1 MDWRYNTIWFEQLEQ
16 SKLFQIDL
24 KEQAIGTTGD
34 KFRQSEY
41 ANIWYLKKQLCA
53 FDSLPASENL
63 LYLQLNSA
71 NITDFTGIEKYG
83 QLKRLELHYCTKV
96 LGDTG
101 LQTLCNSLEFLHIN
115 QSKKFHF
122 TDQLLKLNKLR
133 VLFLNTCAPVEN
145 LNFLSHF
152 PNLIDF
158 RFVNTNVLDGDLRPL
173 LEHPTLRSVGFLDK
187 RHYNLK
193 SDYITEYLRKKN
205 TSEYRTIVNK
215 GPYQTFR
222 YDYEQDITG

>member
-16 SKLFQIDL
+16 NKLFQIDL
-24 KEQAIGTTGD
+24 KEQAIGANGD
-34 KFRQSEY
+34 NFIKSEY
-41 ANIWYLKKQLCA
+41 ANIWHLKKKLCA

-71 NITDFTGIEKYG
+71 NIIDFTGIEKYS
-83 QLKRLELHYCTKV
+83 QLKRLELHYCTK
-96 LGDTG
+96 LSGDAG

-122 TDQLLKLNKLR
+122 SDQILKLKKLR
-133 VLFLNTCAPVEN
+133 VLCLNACAPVES
-145 LNFLSHF
+145 LDFLRHF

-158 RFVNTNVLDGDLRPL
+158 RFVDTNVLDGDLRPII
-173 LEHPTLRSVGFLDK
+173 EHPTLRTFGFLDK

-193 SDYITEYLRKKN
+193 NAYVAEYLQKKN
-205 TSEYRTIVNK
+205 TSEYRTVIHN

-222 YDYEQDITG
+222 YDYE